1 MPSEIELVRE
11 MLATA
16 RTNTTEEQSI
26 EEMRA
31 GMIAST
37 APMQPSEKVALGAG
51 ELGGVRAQ
59 TLTPETVDGDRTL
72 LYFHGGGYVLGAPET
87 HTGMV
92 SHIAE
97 AMRATTWSMDYR
109 LAPEDPFPAA
119 IEDGVAAYAALL
131 ETGVSPDKIIIGG
144 DSAGGGTSVGTAL
157 KARDDGLPMPAGL
170 ALLSPWVNL
179 ACDGWS
185 YTARAEADPM
195 VTDAGIKRMAG
206 IYLNGADAMHPY
218 ASPVHADLTDLPP
231 MLIQVG
237 PDELLLSDSVTL
249 AERAGAGQVGVTLEI
264 WPQMFHVFQAL
275 YPFMSDSRK
284 AIARIGEWAAER
296 TG

>member
-1 MPSEIELVRE
+1 MSSEIELVRE
-11 MLATA
+11 MLAAA
-16 RTNTTEEQSI
+16 RSDNTEEQSI
-26 EEMRA
+26 EDMRA
-31 GMIAST
+31 GMVAST
-37 APMQPSEKVALGAG
+37 APMRPSETVTLGAG
-51 ELGGVRAQ
+51 DLGGVRAQ
-59 TLTPETVDGDRTL
+59 TLTPETVDGERTL
-72 LYFHGGGYVLGAPET
+72 LYFHGGGYVLGTPET

-92 SHIAE
+92 SYIAE
-97 AMRATTWSMDYR
+97 AMRATCWSMDYR

-119 IEDGVAAYAALL
+119 IEDGVKAYAALL
-131 ETGVSPDKIIIGG
+131 ETGVSPDRIIIAG
-144 DSAGGGTSVGTAL
+144 DSAGGGTSVATAL

-179 ACDGWS
+179 TCEGWS

-206 IYLNGADAMHPY
+206 IYLNGADATHPY
-218 ASPVHADLTDLPP
+218 ASPVHADLSGLPP
-231 MLIQVG
+231 MLVQVG
-237 PDELLLSDSVTL
+237 PDELLLSDSVML
-249 AERAGAGQVGVTLEI
+249 AERAGAGQVAVTLEI

-284 AIARIGEWAAER
+284 AIARIGEWSAAQ